1 MKGKLSLD
9 FDPRIENYSLSLSNS
24 KLRIKAGILKY
35 RLEVGTFE
43 TSLDR

>member
-24 KLRIKAGILKY
+24 KLKRGYSLKI
-35 RLEVGTFE
+35 
-43 TSLDR
+43 